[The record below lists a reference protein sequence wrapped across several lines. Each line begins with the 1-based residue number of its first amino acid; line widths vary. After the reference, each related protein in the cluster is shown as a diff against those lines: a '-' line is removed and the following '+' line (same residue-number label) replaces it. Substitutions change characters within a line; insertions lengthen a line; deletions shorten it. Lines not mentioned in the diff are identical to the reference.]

1 MPEIFSYS
9 FMQRGFLVGNII
21 GLVVPLIGV
30 FLNLKRLALI
40 GHTLS
45 HVALAG
51 VALGIFLGVYP
62 VPIAIVVAVCAA
74 LGIEK
79 LRHSGY
85 RDYAELSLAIILASG
100 LGVATILISLSDS
113 NVAIYSYLFGSISLV
128 TRQDLLVIIPLGAI
142 ITLGVGVFYYG
153 FFFVAFNEEEAKLS
167 GVPVKL
173 FNTIFMVMV
182 AIVVA
187 VSMRIIGGL
196 LISSLI
202 VLPVAAALRIARS
215 FKETVFLSM
224 LFGVISVNAG
234 LVLSFYWDLA
244 PGGTIILGSVCI
256 LLLTF
261 VVKGLRKVLV
271 RKGLSIKGERLE
283 NGERTV

>member
-9 FMQRGFLVGNII
+9 FMQRGFLVGNVI

-30 FLNLKRLALI
+30 FLNLKRLSLI

-51 VALGIFLGVYP
+51 VALGIFLGIYP

-74 LGIEK
+74 IGIEK

-85 RDYAELSLAIILASG
+85 RGYAELSLAIILASG
-100 LGVATILISLSDS
+100 LGMATILISLSDS

-142 ITLGVGVFYYG
+142 IALGVGVFYYG

-173 FNTIFMVMV
+173 FNTIFMIMV

-187 VSMRIIGGL
+187 LSMRIIGGL

-202 VLPVAAALRIARS
+202 VLPVAAALQIARS
-215 FKETVFLSM
+215 FKETVFFSM
-224 LFGVISVNAG
+224 LFGVVSVNAG
-234 LVLSFYWDLA
+234 LILSFYWDLA

-261 VVKGLRKVLV
+261 L
-271 RKGLSIKGERLE
+271 IKGVKKALERKELGLKEKRLE
-283 NGERTV
+283 NG